1 VSNLWERVGTN
12 WVADRSGRS
21 PEMDVRPIGIK
32 LGAAFAILV
41 AILIGIGILCLSR
54 MDQINTHLED
64 VLGRHWAKLQ
74 LAREALFYSNQNSR
88 ITMEI
93 FLVDDQRLIDPLL
106 ARRAE
111 NTIKISELV
120 EKINRQ
126 CDSPEE
132 CQLLADVESAR
143 APYVTSYL
151 RALHLLVDEKQPAAA
166 RAVMVQQTT
175 PALYKYHA
183 AWSKLMQ
190 FQMERMDQAAN
201 ESRAQYGRTR
211 DLVLLLI
218 VLAVIVAVAIAFF
231 VTLKMTE
238 EVRTRALAEQEVR
251 ALNAELEQRVA
262 ERTQDL
268 ARSNQQLTA
277 EAAERKSAEHWL
289 RLQAAALQAA
299 VNSIVITDLT
309 GNILWVNSAFT
320 RLTGYSA
327 DEARGQNPRFLRSG
341 KHDSSFYAR
350 LWGTISSGAP
360 WHGEITNRRKDGSLY
375 VEEMTITPVRATGG
389 EITHFVAIKQDITTR
404 KGIEQA
410 LLHAQEKYRA
420 IVEDAVVGIFQATP
434 DGCIITANAAMARM
448 HGYDS
453 PQQLMSEVSNAATQ
467 LFVNPN
473 QLQEI
478 SRLLEKNEVAQD
490 VEVEVHRR
498 DGSRA
503 WLLSNLRAV
512 RGLDGKVVRHEGT
525 VQDITERK
533 AMAEALSQAQE
544 KYRLM
549 VEDAVVGIYRTT
561 PDGKFLSVNRA
572 MAEWAG
578 YDSPEAFLRNIPTAA
593 QMYAD
598 PKRRDEFRR
607 LIALQGKVR
616 DFEIEVRPPTGEERT
631 LSLSARAV
639 RDADGADLYYEGMVQ
654 DITERK
660 AAERQVQYLAYYDA
674 LTGLPNRALFRDRLT
689 KALASA
695 RRHGEKVGLLFFDLD
710 RFKTINDSLGHSV
723 GDLLLKEVAGRLKK
737 CAREQDT
744 VARLGGDEFV
754 VVLTAVKDV
763 ADVAV
768 AANRILS
775 AMARE
780 IEVQGHM
787 LSVTSSLGISVFPDN
802 GADPETLVKNAD
814 AAMYCAKENGNSF
827 QFFTRD
833 MNERAMER
841 LTLENSLRL
850 ALDRGELSLV
860 YQPQVDLASG
870 RIIGAEALLRWRHP
884 ELGQVPP
891 KKFIPIA
898 ENSGLILPF
907 GEWVLKTAC
916 AQARQWQ
923 DQGLPALPVA
933 VNVSA
938 VQFRQERFPEMV
950 RKALDETGLAPQYLE
965 LELTE
970 SLLLSNADLTKS
982 VLRELEGM
990 GLRLSIDDFGTG
1002 YSSLGYLRHFPF
1014 YKLKIDRC
1022 FIQNIPAG
1030 TDNAAITSAIINMAR
1045 SLNLKVLAEGVE
1057 TEEQLF
1063 FLRER
1068 RCDEVQGYYFS
1079 RPLPAEE
1086 FAEKMQ
1092 NAFFSPA
1099 WLQPPS
1105 QLM

>member
-1 VSNLWERVGTN
+1 MSNLWERVGTN

-21 PEMDVRPIGIK
+21 PEMDARPIGIK

-106 ARRAE
+106 ASRAE

-132 CQLLADVESAR
+132 CRLLADVESAR

-175 PALYKYHA
+175 PALYNYHA
-183 AWSKLMQ
+183 AWSKFMQ

-201 ESRAQYGRTR
+201 ESRAHYGRTR

-299 VNSIVITDLT
+299 ANSIVITDFT

-375 VEEMTITPVRATGG
+375 IEEMTITPVRAASG

-404 KGIEQA
+404 KGIEEA

-434 DGCIITANAAMARM
+434 DGRIISANPALAKM

-453 PQQLMSEVSNAATQ
+453 PEQMMAEVSDVGRQ
-467 LFVNPN
+467 IFVSPA
-473 QLQEI
+473 QWQDLSAVLDEHG
-478 SRLLEKNEVAQD
+478 VAQD
-490 VEVEVHRR
+490 VELEIYRR
-498 DGSRA
+498 DGAKRWFLA
-503 WLLSNLRAV
+503 NVRAV
-512 RGLDGKVVRHEGT
+512 RGPEGKVVRREGT
-525 VQDITERK
+525 VQDI
-533 AMAEALSQAQE
+533 S
-544 KYRLM
+544 
-549 VEDAVVGIYRTT
+549 
-561 PDGKFLSVNRA
+561 
-572 MAEWAG
+572 
-578 YDSPEAFLRNIPTAA
+578 
-593 QMYAD
+593 
-598 PKRRDEFRR
+598 
-607 LIALQGKVR
+607 
-616 DFEIEVRPPTGEERT
+616 
-631 LSLSARAV
+631 
-639 RDADGADLYYEGMVQ
+639 
-654 DITERK
+654 ERK
-660 AAERQVQYLAYYDA
+660 AAEKKVQYLAYYDA
-674 LTGLPNRALFRDRLT
+674 LTGLPNRTLFRDRLT
-689 KALASA
+689 RALASA
-695 RRHGEKVGLLFFDLD
+695 RRRGEKVGLLFFDLD
-710 RFKTINDSLGHSV
+710 RFKTINDSLGHSI
-723 GDLLLKEVAGRLKK
+723 GDLLLREVAERFRE

-754 VVLTAVKDV
+754 VVLTGVKDV

-768 AANRILS
+768 AANRILG
-775 AMARE
+775 AMATE

-814 AAMYCAKENGNSF
+814 AAMYCAKDKGRNSF
-827 QFFTRD
+827 QFFTQD

-850 ALDRGELSLV
+850 ALERGELSLV

-938 VQFRQERFPEMV
+938 VQFRQERFLEMV
-950 RKALDETGLAPQYLE
+950 RKALDQTGLAPQYLE